1 MEAKIMKA
9 DLVIAGA
16 GPAGLFAA
24 IQAAENNENKKIII
38 LEKNSSAGKKLL
50 ISGSGQCN
58 LTHAGEIANFFN
70 HYGNNYNFLLGSL
83 YTFDNKMLMNFFE
96 NRGVEFR
103 KAREGKIFPKSNE
116 ASDILNVLLK
126 EAKSKNIKI
135 IYNTTIKKV
144 NYNNKLF
151 EIKSENKIYK

>member
-24 IQAAENNENKKIII
+24 VQAAENNEKKKIII

-58 LTHAGEIANFFN
+58 LTHSGDIAQFFD
-70 HYGNNYNFLLGSL
+70 HYGENYNFLMGPL
-83 YTFDNKMLMNFFE
+83 YTFDNQRLMQFFKD
-96 NRGVEFR
+96 RGVEFR
-103 KAREGKIFPKSNE
+103 KARGGKIFPESNK
-116 ASDILNVLLK
+116 ASDILDILLK
-126 EAKSKNIKI
+126 ECRERKIKI
-135 IYNTTIKKV
+135 IYNSPVKK
-144 NYNNKLF
+144 
-151 EIKSENKIYK
+151 